1 MSRPPPAQSLGSV
14 RGAAR
19 EVVTDDGVTLHVEVD
34 EPAAPTR
41 EAKSRLTVV
50 LIHGYAL
57 NLDCWHFQR
66 LALRR
71 THRLVSYD
79 QRSHGRSGRSSS
91 EHCTIEQLGRDL
103 AAVLDQVT
111 GPGPV
116 AVVGHSM
123 GAMAIMA
130 LAEHRP
136 EEFGTRVRAVAMIST
151 TAGGLDAEALGL
163 PGLPGRFLQRL
174 TPALIAT
181 LAKAPRLVDTGR
193 RASSGIAL
201 KLTRRL
207 AFGGPVDDEI
217 VDFTDVMLAG
227 TPFQVVA
234 DFFPG
239 VEVHDKTAMLH
250 VLKQVPTVV
259 MCGSLDAITPM
270 DSSRQIIASEP
281 SVDLVE
287 IVGAG
292 HMVIL
297 ERPAEVTTAIGSLL
311 ARSEVDA

>member
-1 MSRPPPAQSLGSV
+1 
-14 RGAAR
+14 
-19 EVVTDDGVTLHVEVD
+19 VVSDDGVTLHVEVD
-34 EPAAPTR
+34 EPAEPTR
-41 EAKSRLTVV
+41 EATSLLTVV
-50 LIHGYAL
+50 LVHGYAL
-57 NLDCWHFQR
+57 SLDCWHFQR

-103 AAVLDQVT
+103 AAVLDEVT

-174 TPALIAT
+174 
-181 LAKAPRLVDTGR
+181 PRR
-193 RASSGIAL
+193 RGSW
-201 KLTRRL
+201 T
-207 AFGGPVDDEI
+207 PVD
-217 VDFTDVMLAG
+217 VPA
-227 TPFQVVA
+227 
-234 DFFPG
+234 PG
-239 VEVHDKTAMLH
+239 S
-250 VLKQVPTVV
+250 P
-259 MCGSLDAITPM
+259 
-270 DSSRQIIASEP
+270 SS
-281 SVDLVE
+281 
-287 IVGAG
+287 
-292 HMVIL
+292 
-297 ERPAEVTTAIGSLL
+297 
-311 ARSEVDA
+311 